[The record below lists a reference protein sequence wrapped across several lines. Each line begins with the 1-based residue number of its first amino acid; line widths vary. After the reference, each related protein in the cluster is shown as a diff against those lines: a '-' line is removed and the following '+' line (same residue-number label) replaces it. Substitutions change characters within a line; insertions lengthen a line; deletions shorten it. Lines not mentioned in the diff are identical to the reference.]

1 MNELVVMFDLEYLS
15 KDEPNGQILD
25 IGIAYGTH
33 PSNLQRVVYRPKWQE
48 EGVVQPS
55 TLKFWAEQ
63 NPSQLAMYMENHQP
77 ISWVARDL
85 IDFLHMLK
93 GHAKQLK
100 VDQVVLMSKGITH
113 DLPKLEY
120 IINYYCYDD
129 ECVNGLGVF
138 ESLFGY
144 NCRRDLRSFKM
155 ARDPEFLDAIR
166 KTAEMHATQLKP
178 EGVLHD
184 AEYDAL
190 VQWFEVYLISTFKS
204 DTAS

>member
-48 EGVVQPS
+48 EGVVQPT

-63 NPSQLAMYMENHQP
+63 NPSQLAMYMDNHQP
-77 ISWVARDL
+77 MSWVARDL
-85 IDFLHMLK
+85 LDFLHMLK

-100 VDQVVLMSKGITH
+100 VGQVVLMSKGITH

-120 IINYYCYDD
+120 HINDYCYD
-129 ECVNGLGVF
+129 ESVNGLGIF

-155 ARDPEFLDAIR
+155 GRDEKTIKAAREY
-166 KTAEMHATQLKP
+166 AEKHATQIKP

-190 VQWFEVYLISTFKS
+190 VQWFEVYFITTFES

>member
-1 MNELVVMFDLEYLS
+1 MNELVVMFDLEFLS

-33 PSNLQRVVYRPKWQE
+33 PSNLQRVVYRPRWQE
-48 EGVVQPS
+48 DGAIQPS
-55 TLKFWAEQ
+55 TLKFWVEQ
-63 NPSQLAMYMENHQP
+63 NPSQLSSYLDNHTP
-77 ISWVARDL
+77 MSWIARDL
-85 IDFLHMLK
+85 LEFLHMLK

-120 IINYYCYDD
+120 QINQYCG
-129 ECVNGLGVF
+129 EESVGGLGVF

-155 ARDPEFLDAIR
+155 GRDSKTLKAAREY
-166 KTAEMHATQLKP
+166 AERHANQLMP

-190 VQWFEVYLISTFKS
+190 VQWFEFYFIATFES